1 MRRTRSSNLL
11 TSAKRSP
18 LLGIAA
24 SILLVA
30 GILAVLV
37 RAGANEQILM
47 GLQWVQ
53 AQGLWAP
60 LFFMLIMVAAVAF
73 LLPGLPLTT
82 GAGFVFGV
90 IEGSLYVVLGTTL
103 GAVLSFVIARYFFG
117 KRAKEFIKSRTR
129 LRLMGE
135 EMKPHGWKIVLLLRL
150 IPFFPSKLANYF
162 LGLTP
167 VRLPHYAFGSLVGFI
182 PFSVHNVY
190 LGSIAADLSTMS
202 ARDLGRTP
210 VEWALYGGGFL
221 ATVVMVVYLNRLARR
236 ALRRYTQ
243 QQGSSRGDAA
253 EDIP

>member
-1 MRRTRSSNLL
+1 MSKKQSSNLFA
-11 TSAKRSP
+11 SGKRSP
-18 LLGIAA
+18 LWGIAA

-30 GILAVLV
+30 AILALLV
-37 RAGANEQILM
+37 RAGAHEQILL
-47 GLQWVQ
+47 GLQWVE

-60 LFFMLIMVAAVAF
+60 LFFILIMVAAVVF

-90 IEGSLYVVLGTTL
+90 VEGSLYVVLGTTL
-103 GAVLSFVIARYFFG
+103 GAVLAFVIARYFFG
-117 KRAKEFIKSRTR
+117 QRAKEFIKSRAR
-129 LRLMGE
+129 LRLVGE

-190 LGSIAADLSTMS
+190 LGSIAADISTMS
-202 ARDLGRTP
+202 VRDLGRTP
-210 VEWALYGGGFL
+210 VEWALYGGGFV
-221 ATVVMVVYLNRLARR
+221 ATVIVVIYLNRLAQR
-236 ALRRYTQ
+236 ALQRYTQ
-243 QQGSSRGDAA
+243 QHEASGEEAQ
-253 EDIP
+253 EDTP

>member
-1 MRRTRSSNLL
+1 MSNKRNNNIFAGA
-11 TSAKRSP
+11 TRSP
-18 LLGIAA
+18 LWATAA
-24 SILLVA
+24 SILVVA
-30 GILAVLV
+30 AILGLLV
-37 RAGANEQILM
+37 RTGAHEQLLL
-47 GLQWVQ
+47 GLEWVE

-60 LFFMLIMVAAVAF
+60 VFFILIMVAAVVL

-103 GAVLSFVIARYFFG
+103 GAVLAFLIARYFFG
-117 KRAKEFIKSRTR
+117 QRARQFIMSRAK

-135 EMKPHGWKIVLLLRL
+135 EMKPHGWKIVLLSRL

-190 LGSIAADLSTMS
+190 LGSIAADISTMS
-202 ARDLGRTP
+202 VRDLGRTP
-210 VEWALYGGGFL
+210 LEWALYGGGFV
-221 ATVVMVVYLNRLARR
+221 ATVIVVIYLNRLAQR
-236 ALRRYTQ
+236 ALRRYAQ
-243 QQGSSRGDAA
+243 QEEENGHPAA
-253 EDIP
+253 EETP